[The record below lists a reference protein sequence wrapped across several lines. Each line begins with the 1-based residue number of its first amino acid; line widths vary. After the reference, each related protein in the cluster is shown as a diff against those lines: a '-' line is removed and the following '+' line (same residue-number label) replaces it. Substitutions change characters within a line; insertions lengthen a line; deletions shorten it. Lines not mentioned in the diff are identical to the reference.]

1 MKSLQEMYAPN
12 GFCFGCGPKN
22 SKGLRIRS
30 FAVGDEVVAEWKSE
44 PQHVAFA
51 GFVNGGI
58 LSTLL
63 DCHGNWTAAYTLM
76 RKSGMDSPPGTV
88 TSAYEVK
95 FLRPTPISKTMHI
108 RARATSTEG
117 YRVTVEGLIDVEG
130 KMTASMKGT
139 FVAVK
144 RGHPAFHRWE

>member
-1 MKSLQEMYAPN
+1 
-12 GFCFGCGPKN
+12 
-22 SKGLRIRS
+22 
-30 FAVGDEVVAEWKSE
+30 
-44 PQHVAFA
+44 
-51 GFVNGGI
+51 
-58 LSTLL
+58 
-63 DCHGNWTAAYTLM
+63 
-76 RKSGMDSPPGTV
+76 MDSPPGTV